1 MVVNDPHL
9 DNRILPGTWHP
20 VGLFAPGIQAVGAAL
35 PGMPGIL
42 VGRTQHVAFGVTNA
56 YGDVQD
62 LYIESVD
69 PGDADRYLD
78 GGQSVPFD
86 SDQRDDSHQGQ
97 GGRGRFSRADA

>member
-1 MVVNDPHL
+1 M
-9 DNRILPGTWHP
+9 
-20 VGLFAPGIQAVGAAL
+20 QAVGAAL

-62 LYIESVD
+62 LYIETVD
-69 PGDADRYLD
+69 PADPNRYLD

-86 SDQRDDSHQGQ
+86 VVTETIRVKDKAR
-97 GGRGRFSRADA
+97 RRRLSRAAAEDPLHARAAR